1 MRNLRRLLLVILALA
16 LLGATLASAT
26 LADGP
31 ATGEDYSVQAGDW
44 LARIALSHYGDYSL
58 YPAIVLGTAQERIGD
73 PSYADLSDPYRLEIG
88 DKLYLPPLAEAE
100 DLGLHGL
107 SNATY
112 PSEWAAEGELT
123 LVNGAYEEAIV
134 PGSASKLQVSLHP
147 RMAFGWTDDGMPWA
161 AVITI
166 TQSSGSGTFYD
177 LHRLVLR
184 DGVWEHEATA
194 SIGDRVQ
201 VGSLAVDG
209 DEIVLEQVVAG
220 PDDPMCCPT
229 LRQTRRYGQVDAQLV
244 WLNAPLNERLVGTS
258 WEWSAHVA
266 ADGSMTAIDDPDR
279 YTLAFLE
286 DGKIALRVD
295 CNRAFGN
302 WSAAEG
308 LLLEVLGM
316 TRAACPPDS
325 LADDY
330 AAYLADVVNGEII
343 DGELV
348 LTLSDGGKMVFRSG
362 ALADKLVDSNWAW
375 EATVS
380 EDGTVVEIAEPER
393 YTIAFFDEGRIALQI
408 DCNRGNGTWSADNGL
423 STEVLITTLA
433 ACPEDSLD
441 DELKTY
447 LAEVVD
453 GELIDGQLELTT
465 ASGATLRF
473 TTIPMEV

>member
-1 MRNLRRLLLVILALA
+1 MSNARRLVLVIMALA
-16 LLGATLASAT
+16 LLGATLSSAT

-100 DLGLHGL
+100 DLGLQGL
-107 SNATY
+107 CNGTY
-112 PSEWAAEGELT
+112 PSAWSTEGQLT
-123 LVNGAYEEAIV
+123 LVDGAYEEDIV
-134 PGSASKLQVSLHP
+134 PGSASKLQVSLQP
-147 RMAFGWTDDGMPWA
+147 RMAFGRTDDGMPWA

-166 TQSSGSGTFYD
+166 TQSGGSGTFYD

-184 DGVWEHEATA
+184 DGVWEHQSAA
-194 SIGDRVQ
+194 FIGDRVQ

-209 DEIVLEQVVAG
+209 DEIVLDLLVSG
-220 PDDPMCCPT
+220 PDDAMCCPT
-229 LRQTRRYGQVDAQLV
+229 LRQTQRYGQVAAQLV
-244 WLNAPLNERLVGTS
+244 WLNAPLSETLVGTS
-258 WEWSAHVA
+258 WEWTAHVA
-266 ADGSMTAIDDPDR
+266 ADGSMTTIDDPDR

-286 DGKIALRVD
+286 ESEIALRVD

-302 WSAAEG
+302 WRAEQG

-325 LADDY
+325 LADGY
-330 AAYLADVVNGEII
+330 VAYLADVVDGAIV

-375 EATVS
+375 EVTVT

-393 YTIAFFDEGRIALQI
+393 YTIAFFDEGRTALQI
-408 DCNRGNGTWSADNGL
+408 DCNRGNGTWSADDGL

-441 DELKTY
+441 DEFKDY

-453 GELIDGQLELTT
+453 GELVDGRLKLTT
-465 ASGATLRF
+465 ASGATLQF
-473 TTIPMEV
+473 AAMAMPE